1 MVVQCTPVRLLFS
14 NINNGYKVWSCQASN
29 APDDFEFQQ
38 NSKKFTVAGDNLD
51 FLEFGQKC
59 TIDVELNKNV
69 KYKASYELVGIPGID
84 CTMEG
89 IEVDPAQELEIL
101 NGITTRALAKNTHE
115 AYPNFVQLILSGRE
129 KEIDTNKIKGVGPK
143 YFEVFQTKIK
153 KSCRSIMFGAIG
165 KKYGLSAIDCKAL
178 VTKYKSPIELEQAI
192 NSEPYRVFID
202 ECGKSFKASDK
213 TILSHFPDLI
223 KSSQRCL
230 YACVAMLK
238 YNESEGSTKIAA
250 KDLFAAV
257 STAYPMLAD
266 KIFEQVTTS
275 DKIHYDEATKYCA
288 MKSTYLAECNIAK
301 HINYRLAHPD
311 EIHCEDVERFAEIDG
326 NRLTDEQCEI
336 MRLIQHNNV
345 MMLTGNA
352 GCVDCDTEFFTGTG
366 WKRIADYKHGD
377 KVLQY
382 NMDGTA
388 NLVKPLAYIKK
399 PCDSLWHFET
409 PHSINQTICE
419 EHRIL
424 YKNNWTQNIRETNIL
439 SLKEKSDNNINW
451 AGKFITQFFHYGN
464 GMNMSDENIRIMV
477 AVMADGH
484 FDTRREGCES
494 KWCTIRLKKER
505 KIVRIEKLLNEA
517 KIHYKKNVDK
527 FGITIFRFYAPER
540 RKIYGGDWWNL
551 NKHQAE
557 IICNELPL
565 WDGTI
570 IKSRVHQKE
579 KPCFRTTEK
588 ESADYAQY
596 IFTINGWQSTI
607 STDENCQ
614 SRESYGKTTY
624 IVTTKHNKLTSL
636 CFDNRPTKKKTEFV
650 KVQTIDGY
658 KYCFQVP
665 STMLVLRRK
674 NCIFITGN
682 CGKTSSM
689 RAFVSML
696 DNCGITHTIL
706 APTGTAAKQIT
717 KATGREA
724 STIHMFLATDG
735 IAGNVIIL
743 EEFSMVSTELFSTL
757 LTAIGLDKKLVLIC
771 DPAQLPSISCG
782 NLATDLINS
791 GKIPIANLTRIFRY
805 NSSGLITVA
814 TDVRNGSNE
823 SLTKKFPD
831 YELIEPNNDIQ
842 GEDIMSCV
850 LRTYHRLVS
859 EYGKHDVLV
868 LSPYNVGSAGTFEIN
883 QRIQALEQKNT
894 ATNLRREVTVGREKK
909 EICFRCNDMVINKKN
924 NYHMLDVDTEEEVF
938 IANGAIGEIIKVGDN
953 CMTVNYDG
961 RHIFV
966 EEDQIRHT
974 MLGYAISIHSSQGS
988 QAKAVIVVMDSSHA
1002 RMLNR
1007 NLEYVAMTRSIEK
1020 LVVIGDIR
1028 AVEYGLNIEA
1038 TNNRKTFLKEMLK

>member
-275 DKIHYDEATKYCA
+275 DKIHYDEVTKYCA
-288 MKSTYLAECNIAK
+288 MKSTYLAECNIAE
-301 HINYRLAHPD
+301 HINYRLAHSD
-311 EIHCEDVERFAEIDG
+311 EIHCEDVEQFAEIDG

-352 GCVDCDTEFFTGTG
+352 G
-366 WKRIADYKHGD
+366 
-377 KVLQY
+377 
-382 NMDGTA
+382 
-388 NLVKPLAYIKK
+388 
-399 PCDSLWHFET
+399 S
-409 PHSINQTICE
+409 
-419 EHRIL
+419 
-424 YKNNWTQNIRETNIL
+424 
-439 SLKEKSDNNINW
+439 
-451 AGKFITQFFHYGN
+451 
-464 GMNMSDENIRIMV
+464 
-477 AVMADGH
+477 
-484 FDTRREGCES
+484 
-494 KWCTIRLKKER
+494 
-505 KIVRIEKLLNEA
+505 
-517 KIHYKKNVDK
+517 
-527 FGITIFRFYAPER
+527 
-540 RKIYGGDWWNL
+540 
-551 NKHQAE
+551 
-557 IICNELPL
+557 
-565 WDGTI
+565 
-570 IKSRVHQKE
+570 
-579 KPCFRTTEK
+579 
-588 ESADYAQY
+588 
-596 IFTINGWQSTI
+596 
-607 STDENCQ
+607 
-614 SRESYGKTTY
+614 
-624 IVTTKHNKLTSL
+624 
-636 CFDNRPTKKKTEFV
+636 
-650 KVQTIDGY
+650 
-658 KYCFQVP
+658 
-665 STMLVLRRK
+665 
-674 NCIFITGN
+674 
-682 CGKTSSM
+682 GKTSST
-689 RAFVSML
+689 RALLSML
-696 DNCGITHTIL
+696 DNCGVTYTLL
-706 APTGTAAKQIT
+706 APTGTAAKQIMR
-717 KATGREA
+717 ATGREA
-724 STIHMFLATDG
+724 STIHMFLATEG
-735 IAGNVIIL
+735 IAGDVAL
-743 EEFSMVSTELFSTL
+743 LDEFSMVSTELFSTL

-842 GEDIMSCV
+842 GEDIMSCI
-850 LRTYHRLVS
+850 LRTYHQLVG

-868 LSPYNVGSAGTFEIN
+868 LSPYNVGSTGTFEIN
-883 QRIQALEQKNT
+883 QKIQGLVQKNP
-894 ATNLRREVTVGREKK
+894 ATNLKREVTVGREKK

-1028 AVEYGLNIEA
+1028 AVEHGLNIEA